1 MKQEDVRRHAQNLT
15 ESLKLNPTTQT
26 GDSEVEAAVCK
37 IIEAILP
44 RLEGGQDKEQLLQN
58 LGQLTEWI
66 DKMPQSLHPESRW
79 NRDEFNAV
87 LSGPVDQQD
96 EKFDDYMDAFY
107 EEYQGTDD
115 QKINEFYDHLFQNER
130 QVSEVNWISLWDS
143 VHTSYENWLESE
155 KLEDDWIRAER
166 AEQPDNQQLG
176 QFADWV
182 SNLPQS
188 LYPKDRWSRDEFHA
202 VLAGP
207 VEQHDAKF
215 DDYMNEFYEEYKDTD
230 DQKINEFYDRLFQ
243 NERQISEVNW
253 ISLWESVRTSY
264 ENWLESEKLE
274 DDWIRAERA
283 ANAASKS

>member
-87 LSGPVDQQD
+87 LSGPMEQQD

-107 EEYQGTDD
+107 G
-115 QKINEFYDHLFQNER
+115 
-130 QVSEVNWISLWDS
+130 VSG
-143 VHTSYENWLESE
+143 H
-155 KLEDDWIRAER
+155 R
-166 AEQPDNQQLG
+166 
-176 QFADWV
+176 
-182 SNLPQS
+182 
-188 LYPKDRWSRDEFHA
+188 
-202 VLAGP
+202 
-207 VEQHDAKF
+207 
-215 DDYMNEFYEEYKDTD
+215 
-230 DQKINEFYDRLFQ
+230 
-243 NERQISEVNW
+243 
-253 ISLWESVRTSY
+253 
-264 ENWLESEKLE
+264 
-274 DDWIRAERA
+274 
-283 ANAASKS
+283 

>member
-1 MKQEDVRRHAQNLT
+1 M
-15 ESLKLNPTTQT
+15 
-26 GDSEVEAAVCK
+26 EAAVCK

-188 LYPKDRWSRDEFHA
+188 LHPKDRWSRDEFHA

-243 NERQISEVNW
+243 NERQISDVNW

-264 ENWLESEKLE
+264 ENWLETEKLE

>member
-1 MKQEDVRRHAQNLT
+1 ME
-15 ESLKLNPTTQT
+15 
-26 GDSEVEAAVCK
+26 
-37 IIEAILP
+37 
-44 RLEGGQDKEQLLQN
+44 
-58 LGQLTEWI
+58 
-66 DKMPQSLHPESRW
+66 
-79 NRDEFNAV
+79 
-87 LSGPVDQQD
+87 QQD

-166 AEQPDNQQLG
+166 AEQPITSS
-176 QFADWV
+176 WV
-182 SNLPQS
+182 SSPTGS
-188 LYPKDRWSRDEFHA
+188 ATCPSPSTPRTAGAGTSSMP

-243 NERQISEVNW
+243 NERQISDVNW

-274 DDWIRAERA
+274 DDWIRAERPPMLP
-283 ANAASKS
+283 ANPDPRYPSSF